1 MAFIAPRVSRR
12 ERVRNPI
19 LAGVGDALQGIPAIL
34 QMMQFMEMRQGQEDR
49 DQARFEQ
56 EEEDRREA
64 EIAAGLAGPLGERD
78 LEAYLRAVDRLALP
92 PAEQRQVDL
101 DFPTEQ
107 QWDIGA
113 ADAIAARLGDN
124 LPFMDPE

>member
-56 EEEDRREA
+56 EEEDR
-64 EIAAGLAGPLGERD
+64 
-78 LEAYLRAVDRLALP
+78 
-92 PAEQRQVDL
+92 
-101 DFPTEQ
+101 
-107 QWDIGA
+107 
-113 ADAIAARLGDN
+113 
-124 LPFMDPE
+124 